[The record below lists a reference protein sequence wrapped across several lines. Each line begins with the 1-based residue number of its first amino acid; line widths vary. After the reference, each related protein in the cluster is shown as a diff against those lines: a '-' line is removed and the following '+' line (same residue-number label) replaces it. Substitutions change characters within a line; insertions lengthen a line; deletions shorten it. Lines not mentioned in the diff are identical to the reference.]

1 LIISKWVNPKEEE
14 EEEEEGKINKIDS
27 MRDQR
32 GDHALHH

>member
-14 EEEEEGKINKIDS
+14 EEGKKKPDS